1 MLFIGLSF
9 YINIKGKAFNMK
21 DIVNLTKK
29 MYPYFYIFEEETG
42 KFFYKRVDNFDKQ
55 ASL

>member
-42 KFFYKRVDNFDKQ
+42 KFFYKRVDNFDK
-55 ASL
+55 